1 MTTVEI
7 TGIPEL
13 KAALERASRSLSDRE
28 LSRIMVDSAGGMVG
42 IARDDARKVNS
53 GSTTKL
59 PNGKER
65 KIKPKR
71 VIKGSRSRVKFTL
84 QPGTISRSI
93 KTKVLKGNVPV
104 VIVAPIY
111 TKNPNTDPWF
121 AHFVHEGTADRN
133 YQGKSRG
140 AFGDR
145 TRPVRFM
152 ERAGS
157 NAIRSYTA
165 GVIVKKIMQK
175 LATV

>member
-7 TGIPEL
+7 TGISEL

-42 IARDDARKVNS
+42 IARDDARKVN
-53 GSTTKL
+53 
-59 PNGKER
+59 KE
-65 KIKPKR
+65 KR
-71 VIKGSRSRVKFTL
+71 VVKGSRSGVKFTM

-121 AHFVHEGTADRN
+121 AHFVHEGTANRS

-140 AFGDR
+140 AVGDR

-165 GVIVKKIMQK
+165 GIIVKKIMQK